1 MNFDDIDSFV
11 DNLFAEQPLELS
23 ENELYGGEY
32 DEPQAEDYRGQLAW
46 QPAPP
51 RTLESGAA
59 GRYGWEDDL
68 DGLAFLA
75 GYPPE
80 ETSEPAWPVAD
91 RDGIVRLPQEMVQ
104 PLTAGEVVAWGVFLF
119 IVLGVIVGLSQAGV
133 I

>member
-11 DNLFAEQPLELS
+11 DNLFAEQPLGLS
-23 ENELYGGEY
+23 EADLYGDDY
-32 DEPQAEDYRGQLAW
+32 YEPQAEDYRSALAW

-51 RTLESGAA
+51 MTLESEA

-75 GYPPE
+75 GYPPDDIAQ
-80 ETSEPAWPVAD
+80 PAWPHAD
-91 RDGIVRLPQEMVQ
+91 RDGIVRLPQDLGA
-104 PLTAGEVVAWGVFLF
+104 PLTVGEVLAWGVFLF
-119 IVLGVIVGLSQAGV
+119 IVLGVIVGLSQAGL